1 MYPTSGLDAGD
12 FRNVADGNAAGGPT
26 TVGGYGSNPDYT
38 AASGNRTY
46 LRYFY
51 VGSAKQNFTYNF
63 TVTGTS
69 FVSVATGPSGN
80 NLTAE
85 LLAPNTTVDGTATVV
100 WKDMV
105 TSYTTDTA
113 VGAFA
118 ASYGATI
125 PTSWGVSLGTKSTAT
140 SGSVIVLRITAASSW
155 TGSIGN
161 ITLTV
166 L

>member
-1 MYPTSGLDAGD
+1 MYPTQGLDAGD

-26 TVGGYGSNPDYT
+26 TVGGYSGNPNYN

-51 VGSAKQNFTYNF
+51 VGNAKQNFTFNF
-63 TVTGTS
+63 TVTSTS

-80 NLTAE
+80 NLTVE
-85 LLAPNTTVDGTATVV
+85 LLAPNTTSNGGSTV

-105 TSYTTDTA
+105 TAYTTDNA

-125 PTSWGVSLGTKSTAT
+125 PTSWGASLGTKSTAT
-140 SGSVIVLRITAASSW
+140 SGNAIVIRITAASGW
-155 TGSIGN
+155 TGSINN